1 MGKGKP
7 VLCVAQ
13 PVAGVP
19 VRVRWNAGSCR
30 HPREA
35 AARCPQGQDVIL
47 RQHTTRQNPQQV
59 NLNKYS
65 YTKSRRNRRTPILNF
80 KFYIC

>member
-1 MGKGKP
+1 MGNGKP

-13 PVAGVP
+13 PIAGVP
-19 VRVRWNAGSCR
+19 VCVRRDAGGCR

-47 RQHTTRQNPQQV
+47 RQHTTRQDPQQV
-59 NLNKYS
+59 NLEILQSPDRTDKNHLKY
-65 YTKSRRNRRTPILNF
+65 
-80 KFYIC
+80 